1 VRPPLVAPM
10 TYTAS
15 VPASVPASAPA
26 STRTVALDL
35 VLAVA
40 IGSLC
45 YWGSCFLVWP
55 DATSKGFGIQWE
67 MMSQDP
73 FGLVGQLPQRI
84 LAPLLGWLSGCG
96 GQPHYVP
103 FTRGLA
109 VFFLATIAFYCRRR
123 GANAVDA
130 ALVTAAVALTS
141 PIQMYKWHWVGYSDP
156 LQYALCFWM
165 LLASKRSAPLFWGLY
180 LLNLLTHELAVF
192 LLPWF
197 WFVRREAA
205 MPRRGDAIGAAVSVG
220 LYLAFYQW
228 VKANAQQQAYSA
240 DYFLSHPLFPG
251 GSVVVWALAGVH
263 WVVAFGPILAVI
275 AWHQHRPEFGSE
287 RRHLWLVLAGIV
299 VIFCIAFDWNRHSN
313 LVVIPMVL
321 AALRFLAAGHRV
333 AFVALAALGAWL
345 MTRWNPWPSVSWPTH
360 TVVDPAILNGVVVLL
375 PDGSYGFGPLRAA
388 LQGWLPVVS
397 PTLAVIGAIG
407 AAIWATG
414 FALARGR
421 KAAPRV
427 AS

>member
-1 VRPPLVAPM
+1 VRSPLVAPM
-10 TYTAS
+10 THSAS
-15 VPASVPASAPA
+15 VPASDPAAAPASA
-26 STRTVALDL
+26 RTIALDL

-40 IGSLC
+40 LGSLC
-45 YWGSCFLVWP
+45 YWCSCLLVWP
-55 DATSKGFGIQWE
+55 DTTSKGFGIQWE

-109 VFFLATIAFYCRRR
+109 VFFLVTIAFFCRRR
-123 GANAVDA
+123 GANWLDA

-141 PIQMYKWHWVGYSDP
+141 PIQMYKLHWVGYSDP

-205 MPRRGDAIGAAVSVG
+205 MPWRRDAIGVAVSVG
-220 LYLAFYQW
+220 VYLAFYQW
-228 VKANAQQQAYSA
+228 VKANALQQAYSA

-275 AWHQHRPEFGSE
+275 AWQQHRPEFGRE

-299 VIFCIAFDWNRHSN
+299 VIFCIAFDWNRHCN
-313 LVVIPMVL
+313 LVVIPLVL

-333 AFVALAALGAWL
+333 AFVALATLGAVL
-345 MTRWNPWPSVSWPTH
+345 MTVWNPWPPVSWPTH

-388 LQGWLPVVS
+388 LQGWLPVVW
-397 PTLAVIGAIG
+397 PRLAVIGAIG
-407 AAIWATG
+407 ATIWATG
-414 FALARGR
+414 FALARWR
-421 KAAPRV
+421 KSPLGV
-427 AS
+427 AG

>member
-1 VRPPLVAPM
+1 M
-10 TYTAS
+10 THSAS
-15 VPASVPASAPA
+15 VPASDPAAPPA
-26 STRTVALDL
+26 STRRVALDL

-40 IGSLC
+40 LGSLC
-45 YWGSCFLVWP
+45 YWGSCLLVPP

-109 VFFLATIAFYCRRR
+109 VFFLATIAFFCRRR
-123 GANAVDA
+123 GANWLDA

-197 WFVRREAA
+197 WFVRREARA
-205 MPRRGDAIGAAVSVG
+205 SVRHDAIGAAVAVG

-228 VKANAQQQAYSA
+228 VKANALQQAYSA

-251 GSVVVWALAGVH
+251 GSVVVLALAAVH

-275 AWHQHRPEFGSE
+275 AWHQHRPEFGRE

-313 LVVIPMVL
+313 LIVLPLVL
-321 AALRFLAAGHRV
+321 AGLRFLAAGHRV
-333 AFVALAALGAWL
+333 AFVALAALGAVL
-345 MTRWNPWPSVSWPTH
+345 MAQQKWNPWPSVSWPTH

-388 LQGWLPVVS
+388 LQGWLPAVW

-414 FALARGR
+414 FALARWR
-421 KAAPRV
+421 KSAPGV
-427 AS
+427 AG

>member
-1 VRPPLVAPM
+1 M
-10 TYTAS
+10 THT
-15 VPASVPASAPA
+15 ASVPASAPVSAPA
-26 STRTVALDL
+26 STHTVVLDL

-45 YWGSCFLVWP
+45 YWGSCLLVWP

-67 MMSQDP
+67 MMSRDP

-109 VFFLATIAFYCRRR
+109 VFFLVTIAFFCRRR
-123 GANAVDA
+123 GANWLDA

-197 WFVRREAA
+197 WFVRRQAA
-205 MPRRGDAIGAAVSVG
+205 MPWRADAIGAAVSVG

-228 VKANAQQQAYSA
+228 VKANALQQAYSA

-275 AWHQHRPEFGSE
+275 AWHQHRPEFGRE

-299 VIFCIAFDWNRHSN
+299 VIFCIAFDWNRHCN
-313 LVVIPMVL
+313 LVVIPLVL

-333 AFVALAALGAWL
+333 AFVALATLGAVL
-345 MTRWNPWPSVSWPTH
+345 MTIWNPWPPVSWPTH

-388 LQGWLPVVS
+388 LQGWLPVVW
-397 PTLAVIGAIG
+397 PRLAVIGAIG

-414 FALARGR
+414 FALARWR
-421 KAAPRV
+421 KSAPGAAG
-427 AS
+427 

>member
-1 VRPPLVAPM
+1 MA
-10 TYTAS
+10 T
-15 VPASVPASAPA
+15 
-26 STRTVALDL
+26 DL
-35 VLAVA
+35 LLAIA
-40 IGSLC
+40 IGAIAYL
-45 YWGSCFLVWP
+45 GSCLLVPP

-96 GQPHYVP
+96 GPPNYVP

-109 VFFLATIAFYCRRR
+109 VFFLATICFFARRR
-123 GANAVDA
+123 GANWLDA
-130 ALVTAAVALTS
+130 ALLVGAVALTS

-180 LLNLLTHELAVF
+180 LLNLLTHELALF

-197 WFVRREAA
+197 WFVRRDAGASLRADVVGA
-205 MPRRGDAIGAAVSVG
+205 MLSVG
-220 LYLAFYQW
+220 AYLGFYQW
-228 VKANAQQQAYSA
+228 VKATAQQQAYSA

-251 GSVVVWALAGVH
+251 GSVVVLALAAVH

-275 AWHQHRPEFGSE
+275 AWHQHRPEFGRE

-313 LVVIPMVL
+313 LIVLPLVL
-321 AALRFLAAGHRV
+321 AGLRFLAAGHRV
-333 AFVALAALGAWL
+333 AFVALAALGAVL
-345 MTRWNPWPSVSWPTH
+345 MAQTKWNPWPPVSWPTH
-360 TVVDPAILNGVVVLL
+360 TVVDPAIQNGVVILL

-388 LQGWLPVVS
+388 LQGWLPVVW
-397 PTLAVIGAIG
+397 PTLAAIGGIG
-407 AAIWATG
+407 AAIWG
-414 FALARGR
+414 FGWFLARRRNG
-421 KAAPRV
+421 
-427 AS
+427 ASALGG

>member
-1 VRPPLVAPM
+1 M
-10 TYTAS
+10 THSAS
-15 VPASVPASAPA
+15 VPASDPAAAPASA
-26 STRTVALDL
+26 RTIALDL

-40 IGSLC
+40 LGSLC
-45 YWGSCFLVWP
+45 YWCSCLLVWP
-55 DATSKGFGIQWE
+55 DTTSKGFGIQWE

-109 VFFLATIAFYCRRR
+109 VFFLVTIAFFCRRR
-123 GANAVDA
+123 GANWLDA

-141 PIQMYKWHWVGYSDP
+141 PIQMYKLHWVGYSDP

-205 MPRRGDAIGAAVSVG
+205 MPWRRDAIGVAVSVG
-220 LYLAFYQW
+220 VYLAFYQW
-228 VKANAQQQAYSA
+228 VKANALQQAYSA

-275 AWHQHRPEFGSE
+275 AWQQHRPEFGRE

-299 VIFCIAFDWNRHSN
+299 VIFCIAFDWNRHCN
-313 LVVIPMVL
+313 LVVIPLVL

-333 AFVALAALGAWL
+333 AFVALATLGAVL
-345 MTRWNPWPSVSWPTH
+345 MTVWNPWPPVSWPTH

-388 LQGWLPVVS
+388 LQGWLPVVW
-397 PTLAVIGAIG
+397 PRLAVIGAIG
-407 AAIWATG
+407 ATIWATG
-414 FALARGR
+414 FALARWR
-421 KAAPRV
+421 KSPLGV
-427 AS
+427 AG